1 MTLEL
6 KTPKERATH
15 ASNMAK
21 SFGLVRY
28 HNITYVPSHYET
40 GDSSFIPAPE
50 ETVWLPLPRDSVRRL
65 AASQYGLLFASD
77 GELNGF
83 DFMVAQ
89 NCVTVDHAPNALL
102 VRTPEGLRQ
111 LNHLGQLVDVT
122 GQFVPNAIIP
132 MLNEDETAK
141 KEVLAT
147 IAEWVDSDEEAHSL
161 LRHLATSLA
170 PGWSAVKY
178 VLLLGEGRN
187 GKSLLLKMVH
197 NLFGTHN
204 VSNVTRQHMAEQN
217 PVLLDLNGKLVNI
230 VYDGRAKYLDDSG
243 TEKSIIAG
251 EIVPIRRLYESTA
264 TPVQTTALFLEGL
277 NREPKSNDKSSALQK
292 RLVRYLFPN
301 VYALDHKFERKML
314 GEDMLGA
321 FLSVLIDHY
330 VTEDDVAG
338 QLAPTSQALELQLEH
353 MYVNSMALQFLK
365 HVMDSATFGIDDLI
379 DAPLSKAVQEFQAWR
394 IKNNDMSG
402 WAEPDVEAQLRPL
415 LNNERRTRRTPE
427 GPRKVRI
434 VTGLKQEAQAFV
446 DSLKGD
452 ADEDSTAAVVED

>member
-1 MTLEL
+1 MLEL
-6 KTPKERATH
+6 KTPKDRAKD
-15 ASNMAK
+15 AANMAK

-28 HNITYVPSHYET
+28 RNTTYVPAHYET
-40 GDSSFIPAPE
+40 GDSSYIPNPE
-50 ETVWLPLPRDSVRRL
+50 ETVWLPMPRDSIRRL
-65 AASQYGLLFASD
+65 AAQQYGLLFGSD
-77 GELNGF
+77 GELAGF

-89 NCVTVDHAPNALL
+89 NCETVDHAPNALL
-102 VRTPEGLRQ
+102 VRTPAGLQQ
-111 LNHLGQLVDVT
+111 LNHLGQLEEVT
-122 GQFVPNAIIP
+122 GEFVPNAIIP
-132 MLNEDETAK
+132 MLNEDEGLK
-141 KEVLAT
+141 KEVFDT
-147 IAEWVDSDEEAHSL
+147 IAEWVDSQEEAHSL

-230 VYDGRAKYLDDSG
+230 VYDGRAKYLEDSG

-251 EIVPIRRLYESTA
+251 EVAPIRRLYESTA
-264 TPVQTTALFLEGL
+264 TPVQTNALFLEGL

-292 RLVRYLFPN
+292 RLVRYMFPN

-321 FLSVLIDHY
+321 FLSLLIDHY
-330 VTEDDVAG
+330 VTEYEVAKE
-338 QLAPTSQALELQLEH
+338 LAPTTQALELQLEH

-365 HVMDSATFGIDDLI
+365 YVLDNTTFGVDGLI
-379 DAPLSKAVQEFQAWR
+379 DEPLSRAVQEFQAWR
-394 IKNNDMSG
+394 IKENDMSG

-415 LNNERRTRRTPE
+415 LENRRSTKRTPE
-427 GPRKVRI
+427 GPRKIRM
-434 VTGLKQEAQAFV
+434 VTGLKPEAQAFI
-446 DSLKGD
+446 DSMKGD
-452 ADEDSTAAVVED
+452 PDEDDTAALVED